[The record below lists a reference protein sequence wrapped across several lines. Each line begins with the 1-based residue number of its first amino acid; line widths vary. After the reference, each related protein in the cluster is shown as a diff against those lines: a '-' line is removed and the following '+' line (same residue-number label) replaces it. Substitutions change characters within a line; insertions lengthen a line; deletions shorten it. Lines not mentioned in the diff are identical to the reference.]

1 MSLDART
8 RTMDLIA
15 GCWTTQAIH
24 AAVKLGIVDA
34 LEGGPATAAALA
46 SKLDLD
52 PRATY
57 RLLRALA
64 GLGICE
70 HSGGDD
76 FALADGGRLLTADA
90 PGSLRAFTLHWGE
103 RTWAAFG
110 QLDTTIRTGAAIRDS
125 GRGRF
130 FSLAE
135 RPVEA
140 RMFHRSMAA
149 ATRHDAAAIVAGC
162 DVGESRD
169 AIDVGGGLGALL
181 VALLKA
187 HPTLTGASADLAY
200 LQADAH
206 DFFAAEGVSDRA
218 RYVALDFFA
227 SPPPKADV
235 YLMKSVLHD
244 WDDETAIAILRNVR
258 AAMDARARLLVV
270 ERCAPRRAAPD
281 PSQHNVLRSDLQML
295 VATGG
300 VERTEREYDTLL
312 AAAGLTLRRTV
323 TTASPFSVLEVVRQA
338 G

>member
-34 LEGGPATAAALA
+34 LAGGPATAAALA

-135 RPVEA
+135 RPSRRACSTGRWPPRRVTM
-140 RMFHRSMAA
+140 RPRSSPGAMSANRATQSTWAA
-149 ATRHDAAAIVAGC
+149 AWARC
-162 DVGESRD
+162 SSR
-169 AIDVGGGLGALL
+169 
-181 VALLKA
+181 
-187 HPTLTGASADLAY
+187 
-200 LQADAH
+200 
-206 DFFAAEGVSDRA
+206 
-218 RYVALDFFA
+218 
-227 SPPPKADV
+227 
-235 YLMKSVLHD
+235 
-244 WDDETAIAILRNVR
+244 
-258 AAMDARARLLVV
+258 
-270 ERCAPRRAAPD
+270 C
-281 PSQHNVLRSDLQML
+281 
-295 VATGG
+295 
-300 VERTEREYDTLL
+300 
-312 AAAGLTLRRTV
+312 
-323 TTASPFSVLEVVRQA
+323 
-338 G
+338 

>member
-34 LEGGPATAAALA
+34 LAGGPATAAALA

-110 QLDTTIRTGAAIRDS
+110 QLDTTIRTGAADPR
-125 GRGRF
+125 
-130 FSLAE
+130 
-135 RPVEA
+135 
-140 RMFHRSMAA
+140 
-149 ATRHDAAAIVAGC
+149 
-162 DVGESRD
+162 
-169 AIDVGGGLGALL
+169 LGAR
-181 VALLKA
+181 ALL
-187 HPTLTGASADLAY
+187 LA
-200 LQADAH
+200 
-206 DFFAAEGVSDRA
+206 
-218 RYVALDFFA
+218 
-227 SPPPKADV
+227 
-235 YLMKSVLHD
+235 
-244 WDDETAIAILRNVR
+244 
-258 AAMDARARLLVV
+258 
-270 ERCAPRRAAPD
+270 RRAARRGAHVPPVD
-281 PSQHNVLRSDLQML
+281 GRRDASRCGRDRRRHAMSARHVTRSTW
-295 VATGG
+295 VAAWA
-300 VERTEREYDTLL
+300 RC
-312 AAAGLTLRRTV
+312 
-323 TTASPFSVLEVVRQA
+323 SPRC
-338 G
+338 